1 MVNFRKGSTEQELA
15 GFFATLYEEPV
26 ATTVPSRAA
35 FSKARKGLS
44 EKAFCYLNRL
54 AIETFRGG
62 WATPLWHG
70 FRLLAIDG
78 TTFRLPPG
86 EALARTFGE
95 QPSGPTL
102 ARGSVLYD
110 LAHDLVVDTQVAATC
125 VGEHELAIEHLA
137 AARPGDLLIYDRGY
151 PAFWFFALHL
161 RLGIDFCMR
170 LSRSSFAPAN
180 AFWESEENS
189 VVVTLTPSADQR
201 RACRDQGLAADPIR
215 IRLVRVRLKDGETQ
229 VLATSIL
236 DEQRLPTRLF
246 GQLYQRRWSVEE
258 NYKRQKRWAEIEN
271 LSGRSVLAVRQD
283 IHAKILA
290 MNLAAMV
297 RNVAQLI
304 ATRRFAHRKFAY
316 QVRGCSALST
326 MKNNLVRMLIADPI
340 DRQCLL
346 EALLRQLSSAVDA
359 VRPNRSFPRNKPGKL
374 KPGFHPAYKRAA

>member
-15 GFFATLYEEPV
+15 GFFATLHEEPV
-26 ATTVPSRAA
+26 ATAVPSRAA

-44 EKAFCYLNRL
+44 EKAFCYFNRL

-70 FRLLAIDG
+70 LRLLAIDG
-78 TTFRLPPG
+78 TTFPLPPG

-110 LAHDLVVDTQVAATC
+110 RAHDLVVNTQVAATC
-125 VGEHELAIEHLA
+125 VGEHELASEHLA

-170 LSRSSFAPAN
+170 LATSSFAPAN

-201 RACRDQGLAADPIR
+201 RACHDQGLAADPIR

-246 GQLYQRRWSVEE
+246 GQLYQRRWGVEE

-304 ATRRFAHRKFAY
+304 ATRRFAHRKLAY
-316 QVRGCSALST
+316 QVRGCSALSA

-359 VRPNRSFPRNKPGKL
+359 VRHNRSFPRNKPGKL